1 MRMNFT
7 EKDYCVHLTY
17 ANVPDSLDDAKRML
31 KNYLDRLRRLYKKAG
46 VELKYVHTTE
56 YGRKSGRVHHHL
68 VICGGVDRCLVED
81 AWGHGYANADRLQM
95 EDGLEALTKYMTKGA
110 ATYRSYTPSR
120 NLQMPEPKVRDGVIT
135 VEELGRILEAI
146 DGKNA
151 RHIFE
156 AMYPGYECTD
166 NPVGEK
172 NDVNG
177 GVYIRAKLRRIL
189 PSWRG
194 ERGKP

>member
-1 MRMNFT
+1 
-7 EKDYCVHLTY
+7 
-17 ANVPDSLDDAKRML
+17 ML
-31 KNYLDRLRRLYKKAG
+31 Y
-46 VELKYVHTTE
+46 E
-56 YGRKSGRVHHHL
+56 
-68 VICGGVDRCLVED
+68 
-81 AWGHGYANADRLQM
+81 AWGCGYANADRLQM
-95 EDGLEALTKYMTKGA
+95 TDGLEALAKYMTKGA

-120 NLQMPEPKVRDGVIT
+120 NLVMPEPKVRDGVIT
-135 VEELGRILEAI
+135 VEELSRILEAI

-177 GVYIRAKLRRIL
+177 GVYIRANLRRIP
-189 PSWRG
+189 PSGRG